1 MTWLSVALAV
11 GGLLI
16 LGLMVVLSLRKR
28 PVALPT
34 TRPQTETLN
43 RQRVVAS
50 LARIVP
56 AEQRVR
62 FEAASFPDLEAF
74 MQAALAL
81 CAPES
86 ARFVATHS
94 NDGPQQAHCVSFEK
108 HTFRAT
114 VNPAVGLES
123 AEPLLALIN
132 KALGAA
138 SSARRVAMLFDQHSH
153 WFAVLEPGYAARL
166 QRVGVAVAP

>member
-1 MTWLSVALAV
+1 MTWLSVALA
-11 GGLLI
+11 GGFLI
-16 LGLMVVLSLRKR
+16 IGVLVVLSRRK
-28 PVALPT
+28 PPLALPS

-43 RQRVVAS
+43 RQRVMAS

-56 AEQRVR
+56 ADQRVR
-62 FEAASFPDLEAF
+62 FEAASFADLQAF

-81 CAPES
+81 CGPES
-86 ARFVATHS
+86 ARFAATHS
-94 NDGPQQAHCVSFEK
+94 TDGAQQAHCVSFEK

-123 AEPLLALIN
+123 AEPLLGLIN

-166 QRVGVAVAP
+166 QRVGVTVVP